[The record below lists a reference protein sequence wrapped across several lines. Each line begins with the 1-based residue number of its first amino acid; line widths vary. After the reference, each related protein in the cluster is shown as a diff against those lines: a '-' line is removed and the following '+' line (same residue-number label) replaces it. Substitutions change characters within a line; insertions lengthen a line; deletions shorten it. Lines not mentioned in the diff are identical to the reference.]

1 MRHLRHTVYRKLFVG
16 AGTSDKLSLVN
27 LLLVILILAA
37 VTVSVI
43 GTEPTITGKHHDLII
58 GIEMGFGVIF
68 LVEYLARLWSAADAP
83 GPGSA
88 TAKRLRFVFSP
99 LAIIDLIVVITSLA
113 PFFIAD
119 SAVLRLVRLVRIL
132 ALTKFTR
139 FSHAIEEISAA
150 VWGRRYELIVTISL
164 AWALLLIGAVA
175 MYWAEGTVQPEQFGS
190 IPRSLWWAIVTL
202 TTVGYGDAIPI
213 TPLGKFTAAI
223 VALGGVAL
231 VAMPAGIMAAAFS
244 DAMQKKRELELARR
258 IEQEV
263 EDKVEEEIERLMDVE
278 ESRRDT

>member
-1 MRHLRHTVYRKLFVG
+1 MPDLRQTVYNKLFVG
-16 AGTSDKLSLVN
+16 AGTSNRLSLVN
-27 LLLVILILAA
+27 LTLVILILSA
-37 VTVSVI
+37 VAVSVI

-68 LVEYLARLWSAADAP
+68 LAEYVARLWSVAERP

-88 TAKRLRFVFSP
+88 TSKRLRFIFSP
-99 LAIIDLIVVITSLA
+99 LAIIDLIVVLTSLA
-113 PFFIAD
+113 PFFIGDA
-119 SAVLRLVRLVRIL
+119 AMLRLIRLVRIL

-150 VWGRRYELIVTISL
+150 VWGRRYELIVTIAL
-164 AWALLLIGAVA
+164 AWVLLLLGAVA
-175 MYWAEGTVQPEQFGS
+175 MYWAEGAAQPEQFGS
-190 IPRSLWWAIVTL
+190 IPRALWWAIVTL

-213 TPLGKFTAAI
+213 TPLGKITAAI

-263 EDKVEEEIERLMDVE
+263 EEKVEEEIERLMDVE